1 MLAQSNVSKGCN
13 KMSLTS
19 AHWGT
24 YHAHVKDGR
33 LTGLSHFVED
43 SDPSEIGKGIVDVI
57 DNESRIMGPM
67 IRKSWFESGPGS
79 HPERRGT
86 DPFVR
91 VSWDQANQVVAAE
104 LERVIAAHG
113 NEAIYAGSY
122 GWASAGRFHH
132 APGQLHRFL
141 NALGGYTKSVN
152 TYSFAAAEV
161 IVPHVIGHFRN
172 YIYNQTSWTSV
183 RDHCQL
189 FVAFGGVAL
198 KNGQIGQGGLG
209 RHIQKESILEA
220 HKNGVEFISV
230 SPLRSDMIDDVDAS
244 WLSIRPNSDA
254 ALMIGLCHVLLD
266 EGLQDRA
273 FLDRYCVGFDQFAE
287 YLTGAS
293 DGIVKDA
300 SWAGAI
306 CAIDAEAIKSLARHM
321 AKSRTMLSFS
331 WSLTRQA
338 HGEQPFWAG
347 ITLAAMLGQIGL
359 PGGGFGLGYSA
370 VNTVGNH
377 IQRLPVAAVPQGKND
392 VETFIPVARIA
403 DMLLHPGDEFDYD
416 GGRYRYPDIKMIY
429 WAGGNPFHH
438 HQDLTRLLAG
448 WRKPDT
454 TIAHEWCW
462 NALAKHADIVLP
474 CTTSLERTDIAMSPM
489 DNYFVSMQAA
499 IAPVG
504 DARDDFEIFRGIAAK
519 MGAENTYTEGR
530 SAEDWQRWLYDVTKQ
545 ASAEKGHELPSYDAF
560 RKDGWFKL
568 PPPETAHVMFADFRA
583 DPMANPLATPSG
595 KIEIFSQVIAGFD
608 YDDCAPHPCWF
619 EPPEWLGSPDRG
631 SRLHLLGNQPTA
643 RLHSQLDHGSI
654 SRDAKIAGHEPV
666 KINRQDAAKRAIENG
681 DIVRLYNDRGSCLCG
696 AIVSDEVMQG
706 VLIVSTGAWFN
717 PDPSGASGLSC
728 HHGNPNVLT
737 PDLGT
742 SKLAQGPAA
751 HSCLVEVEKW
761 TGGAVAMTAHKPPLI
776 EDGRHQN
783 LKAKA

>member
-1 MLAQSNVSKGCN
+1 MLAQSNVSKECD

-33 LTGLSHFVED
+33 LTGLSHFAED

-67 IRKSWFESGPGS
+67 IRKSWLESGPGS
-79 HPERRGT
+79 HPERRGI

-91 VSWDQANQVVAAE
+91 VSWDQANQIVAAE

-141 NALGGYTKSVN
+141 NSVGGYTKSVN

-161 IVPHVIGHFRN
+161 IVPHVIGHFRD
-172 YIYNQTSWTSV
+172 YIYNQTSWASV

-230 SPLRSDMIDDVDAS
+230 SPLRSDMIDDVDAA

-254 ALMIGLCHVLLD
+254 ALMIGLCYVLLD
-266 EGLQDRA
+266 EGLHDRA

-306 CAIDAEAIKSLARHM
+306 CAMDAEAIKTLARRM
-321 AKSRTMLSFS
+321 AKLRTMLSFS

-359 PGGGFGLGYSA
+359 PGGWIWAWLFGG
-370 VNTVGNH
+370 
-377 IQRLPVAAVPQGKND
+377 
-392 VETFIPVARIA
+392 
-403 DMLLHPGDEFDYD
+403 
-416 GGRYRYPDIKMIY
+416 
-429 WAGGNPFHH
+429 
-438 HQDLTRLLAG
+438 
-448 WRKPDT
+448 
-454 TIAHEWCW
+454 
-462 NALAKHADIVLP
+462 
-474 CTTSLERTDIAMSPM
+474 
-489 DNYFVSMQAA
+489 
-499 IAPVG
+499 
-504 DARDDFEIFRGIAAK
+504 
-519 MGAENTYTEGR
+519 
-530 SAEDWQRWLYDVTKQ
+530 
-545 ASAEKGHELPSYDAF
+545 
-560 RKDGWFKL
+560 
-568 PPPETAHVMFADFRA
+568 
-583 DPMANPLATPSG
+583 
-595 KIEIFSQVIAGFD
+595 
-608 YDDCAPHPCWF
+608 
-619 EPPEWLGSPDRG
+619 
-631 SRLHLLGNQPTA
+631 
-643 RLHSQLDHGSI
+643 
-654 SRDAKIAGHEPV
+654 
-666 KINRQDAAKRAIENG
+666 
-681 DIVRLYNDRGSCLCG
+681 
-696 AIVSDEVMQG
+696 
-706 VLIVSTGAWFN
+706 
-717 PDPSGASGLSC
+717 
-728 HHGNPNVLT
+728 
-737 PDLGT
+737 
-742 SKLAQGPAA
+742 
-751 HSCLVEVEKW
+751 
-761 TGGAVAMTAHKPPLI
+761 
-776 EDGRHQN
+776 
-783 LKAKA
+783 